1 MRGGEEGKGGERK
14 GREEGGRGDNV
25 EAQGQGR
32 KGMRREKRGYHS
44 IQTCSQAHADP
55 VTLAI

>member
-32 KGMRREKRGYHS
+32 KGMRREKREERLPLNTDLFSGP
-44 IQTCSQAHADP
+44 C
-55 VTLAI
+55 